1 MSETGRACHRP
12 HRRALTG
19 DVGEWGGT
27 LAGGPMTDTPSAGA
41 PDPDRMSQSELD
53 RLAFAVTDR
62 FALHLRA
69 AQAAVREAEQSLEDA
84 RDSLALA
91 EQAAADTPYQSDPL
105 VFMRAT
111 VGDDLEGWRARRP
124 RRRSG
129 RATATCWTEPSS
141 WPTAR
146 LTNYR
151 RDLAASRRDR
161 VQGWSRRQAVQVS
174 VSELA
179 AAKAMHERVLAAGA
193 PPVPAWRCC
202 RRRWAP
208 SRPDG
213 WDAGP
218 LAGCAHFRHTRGP
231 RGAGFALGM

>member
-1 MSETGRACHRP
+1 
-12 HRRALTG
+12 
-19 DVGEWGGT
+19 
-27 LAGGPMTDTPSAGA
+27 MTDTPSAGA

-62 FALHLRA
+62 FAPHLRA

-111 VGDDLEGWRARRP
+111 VGDDLEGLARKTTPKKVRASYRYLLD
-124 RRRSG
+124 
-129 RATATCWTEPSS
+129 RAVELADGE
-141 WPTAR
+141 
-146 LTNYR
+146 LTGYR

-161 VQGWSRRQAVQVS
+161 VQGVEACRQAVQVS

-179 AAKAMHERVLAAGA
+179 AAKAMHERVLAAEGA
-193 PPVPAWRCC
+193 AR
-202 RRRWAP
+202 
-208 SRPDG
+208 
-213 WDAGP
+213 AG
-218 LAGCAHFRHTRGP
+218 LAMLREKMGTESP
-231 RGAGFALGM
+231 